1 MTFKEVSS
9 KVDFVK
15 LEKEVLEFWEESDA
29 FNKLKQLRAKSDR
42 HWSFLDGPITAN
54 NPMGVHH
61 AWGRT
66 YKDVFQRF
74 KAMQGYN
81 QRWQN
86 GFDCQGLWVEVEVEK
101 ELGFESKRDIE
112 RFGLAEFVKLCKMRV
127 LRYAAIQ
134 TEQSMR
140 LGYWM
145 EWNDPDE
152 LRRLRFLMEQDPQ
165 QEVTYEGPAGAT
177 TGTVE
182 QIVGRLGRPEV
193 GGSYFTFSDE
203 NNYQIWG
210 FLQKCYENGWLYQ
223 GTDVMPWCAR
233 CGTGISQHEI
243 VTDGYQEVTHESI
256 YLKFPLLGRDQEA
269 LLVWTT
275 TPWTLTSNVAAAVGP
290 ELTYVKVQA
299 GDGWTYYLAEEALQ
313 ETMIGD
319 YEVVDRLKGVDMVG
333 WEYEGPFDELTRV
346 RQALEGY
353 THRVVGWKDVGADEG
368 TGVVHI
374 APGCGAE
381 DFELSEEHDLPVVAP
396 LDESGV
402 YVEDFDWLTGRD
414 VHTVA
419 PDIFENLQEKGFYY
433 RKQRYTH
440 RYPHCWRCGQELVYR
455 LVDEWFISMGPVY
468 DKPRDEVTD
477 QEKAASLR
485 YQIMDVVDEINW
497 VPAFGYDREMDWLR
511 NMQDWMIS
519 KKRYWGLA
527 LPIWVCDGEECNHFH
542 VVGSDDELE
551 ERAIEGWDTFKGHT
565 PHRPYVD
572 AVKIACPECG
582 GKASRIADVGNPWLD
597 AGIVAFST
605 LHYRD
610 DPQYWE
616 KWFPAD
622 FITESFPGQF
632 RNWFYSLLAQSTAL
646 TGRPPFKNVLGF
658 ATLLAEDGREMHK
671 SWGNAIEFN
680 EAADTMGAD
689 VMRWL
694 YLAHKPEQNLLFG
707 YNKGDETRR
716 RFLIPLWN
724 VYSFFVTY
732 ANVDEWVPETGD
744 QKNGDLRTETGDPQ
758 SSTQSLI
765 SNLQSLVIQAP
776 AAPQSPDPANAQLDQ
791 WIIERLNETTLEVTE
806 HLEAFASDR
815 ATAALEA
822 FLDDLSN
829 WYVRRSRRRF
839 WKSEADTDKAAAYAT
854 LYHVLVT
861 MTRLLAPFI
870 PFTSEAMFQN
880 LVRSVTPDA
889 PESVHHASWPTAD
902 AGALDHELLD
912 KMRLA
917 ITVAS
922 LGRAARSAADI
933 KLRQP
938 LASARVNVGSQQEKD
953 DILELADVLAE
964 EINVKEIDVVSEVG
978 ELVDY
983 KILPN
988 NRLLGP
994 KYAADFPR
1002 VRQALMAV
1010 DPGQAAATLQQEGQ
1024 LTITVDGQEI
1034 VLDQE
1039 EVLVQTE
1046 SRGGL
1051 AVASDKGVTVAVDTQ
1066 LTPALVQ
1073 EGYARDLVRAI
1084 NNMRKAAGLEIED
1097 RVHLRYQ
1104 LPGDEDVAA
1113 AFDSF
1118 GDYVQQE
1125 TLALSL
1131 QAKQPPQG
1139 DYEETVSVG
1148 DAEFVIALSKAE

>member
-1 MTFKEVSS
+1 MMTFKDVSS
-9 KVDFVK
+9 DVDFVE
-15 LEKEVLEFWEESDA
+15 LEKEILKFWEDSDA
-29 FNKLKQLRAKSDR
+29 FGELKQLRSSSDKK
-42 HWSFLDGPITAN
+42 WSFLDGPITAN

-66 YKDVFQRF
+66 YKDLYQRF

-101 ELGFESKRDIE
+101 ELGFENKRDIE
-112 RFGLAEFVKLCKMRV
+112 RFGLAQFVKLCKMRV
-127 LRYAAIQ
+127 LKYAAVQ
-134 TEQSMR
+134 TEQSIR

-145 EWNDPDE
+145 DWNEPDD
-152 LRRLRFLMEQDPQ
+152 LRRLGELMEQDQHQETTYRGPQ
-165 QEVTYEGPAGAT
+165 GAT

-182 QIVGRLGRPEV
+182 QVVGRLGNPEV

-210 FLQKCYENGWLYQ
+210 FLQKCHENDWLYK

-243 VTDGYQEVTHESI
+243 VTDGYLEVTHDSV
-256 YLKFPLLGRDQEA
+256 YLRFPLTDKPGGVEGQEA

-290 ELTYVKVQA
+290 ELSYVKVKA
-299 GDGWTYYLAEEALQ
+299 DDGWTYYVAQGAMEETL
-313 ETMIGD
+313 IGD
-319 YEVVDRLKGVDMVG
+319 YEVVERLTGADLVG
-333 WEYEGPFDELTRV
+333 WEYTGPFDDLPAAAEAM
-346 RQALEGY
+346 QEY
-353 THRVVGWKDVGADEG
+353 THRVVAWKGVGAEEG
-368 TGVVHI
+368 TGVVHV

-381 DFELSEEHDLPVVAP
+381 DFELSQEHDLPVIAP
-396 LDESGV
+396 LDENGT
-402 YVEDFDWLTGRD
+402 YVDGFDWLSGRD

-419 PDIFENLQEKGFYY
+419 ADIFENLYEKGLYY
-433 RKQRYTH
+433 RKQRYEH
-440 RYPHCWRCGQELVYR
+440 RYPHCWRCGEELVYR
-455 LVDEWFISMGPVY
+455 LVDEWFISMGPLY
-468 DKPRDEVTD
+468 DKPRQEVTEE
-477 QEKAASLR
+477 EKAVSLR

-497 VPAFGYDREMDWLR
+497 IPAFGYDREMDWLR

-527 LPIWVCDGEECNHFH
+527 LPIWVCDDDECGRFH
-542 VVGSDDELE
+542 VVGSEDELE
-551 ERAIEGWDTFKGHT
+551 ERAIEGWEAFEGHT
-565 PHRPYVD
+565 PHRPYID
-572 AVKIACPECG
+572 AVKIACPQCG
-582 GKASRIADVGNPWLD
+582 GSAGRIADVGNPWLD

-605 LHYRD
+605 LHHRQ
-610 DPQYWE
+610 DPHYWE
-616 KWFPAD
+616 QWFPAD

-646 TGRPPFKNVLGF
+646 TNRPPFKNVLGF

-694 YLAHKPEQNLLFG
+694 YLDQKPEQNLLFG
-707 YNKGDETRR
+707 YNKGDEARR

-732 ANVDEWVPETGD
+732 ANVDGWTPVNGEGQLKGTDSTVETV
-744 QKNGDLRTETGDPQ
+744 
-758 SSTQSLI
+758 SL
-765 SNLQSLVIQAP
+765 LAGV
-776 AAPQSPDPANAQLDQ
+776 QSPDEGNAQLDE
-791 WIIERLNETTLEVTE
+791 WIVQRLDQTTQEATE
-806 HLEAFASDR
+806 HLEAFRSDG
-815 ATAALEA
+815 ATEALEG

-839 WKSEADTDKAAAYAT
+839 WKSEADDDKAAAYAT

-861 MTRLLAPFI
+861 LTRLLAPFI
-870 PFTSEAMFQN
+870 PFTSEAMYQN
-880 LVRSVTPDA
+880 LVRRPDA
-889 PESVHHASWPTAD
+889 QAPTSVHHTFWPQAD
-902 AGALDHELLD
+902 AGALDRDLLN
-912 KMRLA
+912 KMRLS

-922 LGRAARSAADI
+922 LGRAARSSVDVT
-933 KLRQP
+933 LRQP
-938 LASARVNVGSQQEKD
+938 LSTARLNVATQKERD
-953 DILELADVLAE
+953 DIRELADVLAE
-964 EINVKEIDVVSEVG
+964 EINVKEIKVVSEVG
-978 ELVDY
+978 ELVNY

-994 KYAADFPR
+994 KFAADFPK
-1002 VRQALMAV
+1002 VRRALTALDAAQAV
-1010 DPGQAAATLQQEGQ
+1010 DTLQKTGRLE
-1024 LTITVDGQEI
+1024 LTVDGET
-1034 VLDQE
+1034 VTLDEE

-1051 AVASDKGVTVAVDTQ
+1051 AMASDKGVTVAVDTE

-1084 NNMRKAAGLEIED
+1084 NNMRKEAGLEIED
-1097 RVHLRYQ
+1097 RIHLQYET
-1104 LPGDEDVAA
+1104 PADEEVVAA
-1113 AFDSF
+1113 LDNYA
-1118 GDYVQQE
+1118 DYVQQE

-1131 QAKQPPQG
+1131 ETAPSPSG
-1139 DYEETVSVG
+1139 DYVEAVSAGEAQFNV
-1148 DAEFVIALSKAE
+1148 ALRKAT